1 MSGRTSIAPQDGS
14 DVRGHTGEQ
23 VAPSRLSGRRL
34 LRAHRLR
41 NLDDRA
47 DRDVSRIADLFAEML
62 GANAENNRLA
72 LIGSGQVSSL
82 PRRGTVKAFCWASS
96 TKVRPP
102 LSFFW
107 KLCERGDTRIRLS
120 LRIIYGTTICLAL
133 RQASPPATNLP
144 VQESM

>member
-34 LRAHRLR
+34 TPSPSAPKS
-41 NLDDRA
+41 RA
-47 DRDVSRIADLFAEML
+47 DRDVSRIAHLFAEML

-82 PRRGTVKAFCWASS
+82 SRRGTVKAFCWASS

-107 KLCERGDTRIRLS
+107 KLCERRDTRIRLS